1 MGTSFAEILTQW
13 AMQEIDDINWTKALQ
28 ENPAAFLRAKSDTL
42 IAAIGRFSRPPEMQG
57 WLTFTA
63 PQYESWMF
71 AATEDYTA
79 PVTLETG
86 VTGMELCSG
95 TLISTASNG
104 MQTFEPIDG
113 LTYDAETGTVTLN
126 MALTAGMS
134 VDLDFYT
141 DGTFDKELNA
151 EQKHIMGL
159 CCAVQW
165 YSRFANTWLNMQ
177 PKIKDKSFDVGSES
191 AQMTA
196 NTAKFKEMRLA
207 LNDALL
213 RYEEN
218 VYYRQ
223 RYPADW
229 QLKPPMA

>member
-1 MGTSFAEILTQW
+1 MGTTFTEVLTQY
-13 AMQEIDDINWTKALQ
+13 AMQEIDDISWTRALQ

-42 IAAIGRFSRPPEMQG
+42 ISAIPRFSRPPEIQG

-63 PQYESWMF
+63 PQYESWLYTS
-71 AATEDYTA
+71 ADGDTA
-79 PVTLETG
+79 PVALETG
-86 VTGMELCSG
+86 VTGMDICSG
-95 TLISTASNG
+95 TLIGTASNG
-104 MQTFEPIDG
+104 TQTFEPVAAE
-113 LTYDAETGTVTLN
+113 YDSETGTVTVSVDIP
-126 MALTAGMS
+126 AGAS
-134 VDLDFYT
+134 LDLDFYK
-141 DGTFDKELNA
+141 DGAFDNDLNV
-151 EQKHIMGL
+151 EQKHILGL
-159 CCAVQW
+159 CTALQW

-223 RYPADW
+223 RYPANR
-229 QLKPPMA
+229 QLKNPN